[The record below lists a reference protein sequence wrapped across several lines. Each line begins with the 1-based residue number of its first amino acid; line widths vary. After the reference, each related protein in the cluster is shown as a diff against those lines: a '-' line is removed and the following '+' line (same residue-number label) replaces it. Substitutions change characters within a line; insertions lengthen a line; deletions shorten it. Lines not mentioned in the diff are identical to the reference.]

1 MYTIFKMIKYIKDS
15 LIKYLAGSDFLPEEV
30 FEASEYFR
38 HFSGI
43 NFDIKEEDGLFIATS
58 TNFRW
63 GTIMTSGA
71 TLKELDRNIKDAIL
85 TAFSVPS
92 AYADKL
98 KIQNVD
104 ERQKKYALA

>member
-1 MYTIFKMIKYIKDS
+1 MLKNIKDS

-30 FEASEYFR
+30 FDASEYFR
-38 HFSGI
+38 HFRAI
-43 NFDIKEEDGLFIATS
+43 NFEFKKDDGLFIATS
-58 TNFRW
+58 TNFQW
-63 GTIMTSGA
+63 GTVIASGK

-98 KIQNVD
+98 KIQNID
-104 ERQKKYALA
+104 ESQKKYALA